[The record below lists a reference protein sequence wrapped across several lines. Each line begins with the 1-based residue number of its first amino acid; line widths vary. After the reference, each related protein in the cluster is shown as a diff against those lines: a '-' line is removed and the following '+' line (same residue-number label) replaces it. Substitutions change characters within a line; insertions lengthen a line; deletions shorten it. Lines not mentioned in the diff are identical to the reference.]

1 MEEMATA
8 GLGMGSMIVIAGL
21 ILWFGL
27 LRPVETAAKMLDDEA
42 QVYAAQRKATH
53 VATLAELA
61 IDADSV
67 AKAQDNLKRLNSIK
81 L

>member
-1 MEEMATA
+1 MEAEV
-8 GLGMGSMIVIAGL
+8 LGVGSMLVIAAVVV
-21 ILWFGL
+21 WFGL

-53 VATLAELA
+53 IATLAELSLS
-61 IDADSV
+61 DDSV
-67 AKAQDNLKRLNSIK
+67 TAAQDNLKRLNSIK

>member
-1 MEEMATA
+1 MEAEVL
-8 GLGMGSMIVIAGL
+8 GLGSMLVIAAVVV
-21 ILWFGL
+21 WFGL

-53 VATLAELA
+53 IATLAELSLS
-61 IDADSV
+61 DDSV
-67 AKAQDNLKRLNSIK
+67 TAAQDNLKRLNSIK

>member
-1 MEEMATA
+1 MEVL
-8 GLGMGSMIVIAGL
+8 GLGTILVIVAVVV
-21 ILWFGL
+21 WFGL

-53 VATLAELA
+53 VATLAELSLS
-61 IDADSV
+61 DESV
-67 AKAQDNLKRLNSIK
+67 TAAQTNLKRLNSIK

>member
-1 MEEMATA
+1 MEAEVL
-8 GLGMGSMIVIAGL
+8 GLGSMLVIAAVV
-21 ILWFGL
+21 IWFGL

-53 VATLAELA
+53 IATLAELSLSDDRVTA
-61 IDADSV
+61 
-67 AKAQDNLKRLNSIK
+67 AQDNLKRLNSIK

>member
-53 VATLAELA
+53 IATLAELSLS
-61 IDADSV
+61 DDSV
-67 AKAQDNLKRLNSIK
+67 TAAQDNLKRLNSIK

>member
-1 MEEMATA
+1 MEAEVL
-8 GLGMGSMIVIAGL
+8 GLGSLLVIAAVV
-21 ILWFGL
+21 IWFGL

-53 VATLAELA
+53 IATLAELSLS
-61 IDADSV
+61 DDSV
-67 AKAQDNLKRLNSIK
+67 TAAQDNLKRLNSIK

>member
-1 MEEMATA
+1 MEAEVL
-8 GLGMGSMIVIAGL
+8 GLGSVLVIAAVVV
-21 ILWFGL
+21 WFGL

-53 VATLAELA
+53 IATLAELSLS
-61 IDADSV
+61 DDSV
-67 AKAQDNLKRLNSIK
+67 TAAQDNLKRLNSIK

>member
-1 MEEMATA
+1 MEVL
-8 GLGMGSMIVIAGL
+8 GLGTILVIVAVV
-21 ILWFGL
+21 LWFGL

-53 VATLAELA
+53 VATLSELEVTEE
-61 IDADSV
+61 SV
-67 AKAQDNLKRLNSIK
+67 TKAQDNLKRLNSIK

>member
-1 MEEMATA
+1 MEAEVL
-8 GLGMGSMIVIAGL
+8 GLGSMLVIAAVV
-21 ILWFGL
+21 IWFGL

-53 VATLAELA
+53 IATLAELSLS
-61 IDADSV
+61 DDSV
-67 AKAQDNLKRLNSIK
+67 TAAQDNLKRLNSIK

>member
-1 MEEMATA
+1 MEAEV
-8 GLGMGSMIVIAGL
+8 LGMGSMLVIAAVV
-21 ILWFGL
+21 IWFGL

-53 VATLAELA
+53 VSTLAEL
-61 IDADSV
+61 SV
-67 AKAQDNLKRLNSIK
+67 SDETVKSAQDNLKRLNSIK